1 MKFHSTIS
9 FLLLSLASLTAVAK
23 DLDVHVFYWSTRIE
37 AQVSMRRGLEEEI
50 KKYNQTAA
58 RSINLIP
65 HVAGEGRLGVSNQI
79 HQLES
84 AIEANPDALIVQ
96 PTDIS
101 TVSRAV
107 QDAGLKK
114 IPVFTFD
121 QFILNAK
128 VQSYVSSDNYQAGW
142 NNGIYIESLFPRGQE
157 IKIVLFEYTR
167 VSAGINR
174 IDGFFDALRS
184 RNRKFVVLKRYE
196 SVDPVS
202 ASDAVTSMLKE
213 FPKKR
218 SIDLVFTVNDGAG
231 NTVVE
236 KLWNKGRK
244 EILHATIDGDPVAVG
259 NIKDHRLT
267 VIDSAQFC
275 GEMGREIA
283 RQVIAYFSAKP
294 VVPKLLIPTF
304 PVTRETLAQFK
315 GWLSV
320 PLAPPKSFSDPRS
333 IEPMASLAKDMG
345 NVTIRIGM
353 AAHCPYLCDK
363 GGDQWTGYVYDI
375 LKDLAAKNK
384 FQLKIVNLRNKDLT
398 TALKDKK
405 VDFAVLP
412 SYLVRYQPGF
422 EIALTKLGVSYTG
435 ALFTPGVKL
444 RLVDKN
450 SLENMRVAFATLGQ
464 ESDFSLDPEEYK
476 KSIKLEGVEVADKVI
491 KVIGERRVDVALG
504 DYNVIRY
511 TLLRRQLL
519 NLELQAT
526 SLTGFNTLS
535 LVSNAGDTA
544 HADLPIRLQKW
555 FADAR
560 SSDKLHKILIRYNL
574 NDWSEFEY

>member
-1 MKFHSTIS
+1 M
-9 FLLLSLASLTAVAK
+9 ASLKAFAK
-23 DLDVHVFYWSTRIE
+23 DLDVHVFYWSSRIE

-50 KKYNQTAA
+50 KKYNSSGG
-58 RSINLIP
+58 RPINLIP

-79 HQLES
+79 HQLEN
-84 AIEANPDALIVQ
+84 AIELNPDALIVQ

-101 TVSRAV
+101 TVSRAI

-142 NNGIYIESLFPRGQE
+142 NNGIYVEGLFPKGQE
-157 IKIVLFEYTR
+157 IKIVMFEYTR
-167 VSAGINR
+167 VSAVINR

-202 ASDAVTSMLKE
+202 ATDAVAEMLKE

-218 SIDLVFTVNDGAG
+218 SIDLIYTVNDGAG

-275 GEMGREIA
+275 AEMGRETA
-283 RQVIAYFSAKP
+283 RQLIGHFSGKP
-294 VVPKLLIPTF
+294 IISKLLIPTF
-304 PVTRETLAQFK
+304 PVTKETASQFK

-320 PLAPPKSFSDPRS
+320 PVAPPKSFSDPRNS
-333 IEPMASLAKDMG
+333 EEPASAKDLA
-345 NVTIRIGM
+345 NVTIRVGM
-353 AAHCPYLCDK
+353 AAHCPYLCDR
-363 GGDQWTGYVYDI
+363 GADQWSGYVFDI
-375 LKDLAAKNK
+375 LKDLSVKNK
-384 FQLKIVNLRNKDLT
+384 FKLKIVNLRNSDLT
-398 TALKDKK
+398 KALKDKT
-405 VDFAVLP
+405 VDFAVMP
-412 SYLVRYQPGF
+412 SYLVRYQPGYH
-422 EIALTKLGVSYTG
+422 IALTKLGVSYTG

-444 RLVDKN
+444 RLVDKS
-450 SLENMRVAFATLGQ
+450 SLETLRVAFANLGQ
-464 ESDFSLDPEEYK
+464 EGDFNLDPEEFK

-519 NLELQAT
+519 SLELQPT

-535 LVSNAGDTA
+535 LVSNAGEVA
-544 HADLPIRLQKW
+544 FPDLPVRLQKW
-555 FADAR
+555 FVEAR
-560 SSDKLHKILIRYNL
+560 KSDQLQKILTKYNL
-574 NDWSEFEY
+574 IDWVDFEY